1 MFARVNSL
9 GIFGMEVFP
18 VTVEADI
25 SSGLPRF
32 DVVGLPDSAVSEARN
47 RVHSA
52 IKNCGFTFPVSR
64 ITVNLA
70 PADRRK
76 EGPIYDLAMFV
87 TLLLASEQ
95 LDADTSGYA
104 FLGELSLDGKI
115 RHVNGVLP
123 MVISACQS
131 GFHSIFVPAVN
142 ANEAA
147 VVEGINVLPV
157 NSVMQV
163 IDHLKGLYKISPAVP
178 CDTDDSENLL
188 YMPDFAD
195 VKGQFEAKRA
205 LEVAAAGGHNTL
217 MIGSPGTGKSMLAK
231 RIPSILPSMTFE
243 ESLETT
249 KIYSIAGAL
258 KGSSRLITS
267 RPFRS
272 PHHTVSTMGLSG
284 GGAIPKPGE
293 LSLAHNGVLFLDE
306 LPEFSRQSM
315 EIMRQPLEDGK
326 TAASPGMKYKHYS
339 PSAKLIIFDGTK
351 NEFIEFIN
359 KYSSFADYALCFEG
373 EENEIPL
380 PCVTFGKEDDPFSQ
394 AKRLFDAFR
403 ELDISHAKKVL
414 VRSPSKEGVGLGV
427 CNRLYRAAG
436 FNSIKAGEGII
447 IGLTGESGA
456 GKSTVCEMLEKKG
469 CIIIDADKIARSI
482 TEKGSP
488 VLSKLQKSFG
498 DDIIKE
504 DGTLDRRLLA
514 SRAFIDDESKKLLDS
529 ITHPEIVALCEKQ
542 ALGAVKNGKCAV
554 IDAPLLFTS
563 GLNTLCH
570 KTVKVTAPEK
580 IRLER
585 LLVRDSLTEEEIR
598 LRFSKQTDEAQRA
611 LNTDVIVN
619 NYAPYDLNE
628 EINKIF

>member
-1 MFARVNSL
+1 M
-9 GIFGMEVFP
+9 
-18 VTVEADI
+18 
-25 SSGLPRF
+25 
-32 DVVGLPDSAVSEARN
+32 
-47 RVHSA
+47 
-52 IKNCGFTFPVSR
+52 
-64 ITVNLA
+64 
-70 PADRRK
+70 
-76 EGPIYDLAMFV
+76 
-87 TLLLASEQ
+87 LLLLQILQTDSMLPQMKNKMETRIYEITDTVKQKNEIEEIASLIKQGEAVAIPTETVYGIA
-95 LDADTSGYA
+95 ADCFNDNA
-104 FLGELSLDGKI
+104 VKKI
-115 RHVNGVLP
+115 
-123 MVISACQS
+123 
-131 GFHSIFVPAVN
+131 
-142 ANEAA
+142 
-147 VVEGINVLPV
+147 
-157 NSVMQV
+157 
-163 IDHLKGLYKISPAVP
+163 
-178 CDTDDSENLL
+178 
-188 YMPDFAD
+188 
-195 VKGQFEAKRA
+195 FEAKGRPSDNP
-205 LEVAAAGGHNTL
+205 LIVHISEVNQIYSLVKEVPEKAKELFNKYWPGPLTVILPKKECVSDTVSGGLPTVAVRMPSHPVAKAIIDAAGVPLAAPSANISGFP
-217 MIGSPGTGKSMLAK
+217 SPTSVTYVTDDMTG
-231 RIPSILPSMTFE
+231 RLPA
-243 ESLETT
+243 
-249 KIYSIAGAL
+249 I
-258 KGSSRLITS
+258 
-267 RPFRS
+267 
-272 PHHTVSTMGLSG
+272 VG
-284 GGAIPKPGE
+284 GGDCDIGIESTVITLATDPPVLLRPGAVTYE
-293 LSLAHNGVLFLDE
+293 QLTEILGDVIIHDAVLK
-306 LPEFSRQSM
+306 
-315 EIMRQPLEDGK
+315 PLEDGK

-339 PSAKLIIFDGTK
+339 PSAKLIVFDGTK

-380 PCVTFGKEDDPFSQ
+380 PSVTFGKEDDPFSQ

-403 ELDISHAKKVL
+403 ELDIRHAKKVL

-504 DGTLDRRLLA
+504 DGSLDRRLLA

-542 ALGAVKNGKCAV
+542 ALRAVKNGKCAV

-611 LNTDVIVN
+611 LNADVIVN